1 MTQSATNADD
11 VQPEPL
17 WMVCRKGGDVQVR
30 EDLTESEQLDAITHH
45 KLHGVEQ

>member
-1 MTQSATNADD
+1 MTQSATNAD
-11 VQPEPL
+11 
-17 WMVCRKGGDVQVR
+17 DVQVR